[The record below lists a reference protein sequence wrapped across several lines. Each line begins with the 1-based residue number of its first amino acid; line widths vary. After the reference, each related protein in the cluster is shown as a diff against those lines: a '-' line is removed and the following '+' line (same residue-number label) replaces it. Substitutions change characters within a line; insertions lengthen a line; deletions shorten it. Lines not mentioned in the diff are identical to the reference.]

1 MQARGAP
8 GGRQSPGSSDRLAN
22 HGALD
27 REGRQHPGSNACTG
41 DPRPM
46 GRPTREHERSIP
58 RVHRRAQDTVERHE
72 PRSFFFL
79 FLGAIG
85 SGQVLGSDRPGK
97 AIGPEGKKMCT
108 AWTLPTRGMSTT
120 SRSQGRQG
128 TEDVCGQARNCSSLE
143 STARLQ
149 MLPSSANRLFFC
161 SCSDRI

>member
-8 GGRQSPGSSDRLAN
+8 GGRQSPGSSDRPAN

-46 GRPTREHERSIP
+46 GRPTREHKRSIP
-58 RVHRRAQDTVERHE
+58 RVHRRAQDTVECHE
-72 PRSFFFL
+72 PRLFFFL

-97 AIGPEGKKMCT
+97 AIGPEGKKKSAPPGLYPRAGCQPCHDRKD
-108 AWTLPTRGMSTT
+108 ARGRRT
-120 SRSQGRQG
+120 SVGRRG
-128 TEDVCGQARNCSSLE
+128 
-143 STARLQ
+143 TARASRAQRDCRCFPRALTG
-149 MLPSSANRLFFC
+149 FFL
-161 SCSDRI
+161 